1 LSVDSHSFVLST
13 VPSPLG
19 GETIWFISVKNDMFP
34 QPLSDETLAA
44 RIAQGDTAA
53 FETLYDHYAGSVLGI
68 CLKIVGDRA
77 LAERLLQET
86 FWRVWQNASSYHP
99 ERGSFAGWL
108 FRLARNLAIDTR
120 HRPAVSPK
128 GAAEIVES
136 DSEANVVDRAQS
148 NRETQKARSAFAKL
162 SHEQRQVIEMAYF
175 YGMTRQE
182 IADATGETLDRIAT
196 LARLGLKKLRGKLE
210 KGNTQ

>member
-1 LSVDSHSFVLST
+1 MSPKQLS
-13 VPSPLG
+13 
-19 GETIWFISVKNDMFP
+19 E
-34 QPLSDETLAA
+34 ETLAA
-44 RIAQGDTAA
+44 RIAQGDRTALEA
-53 FETLYDHYAGSVLGI
+53 LYDQYAGTVLGI
-68 CLKIVGDRA
+68 CLKITGDRV
-77 LAERLLQET
+77 LAEVLLQET

-99 ERGSFAGWL
+99 EHGSFAGWL
-108 FRLARNLAIDTR
+108 FKLARNLAIHTR
-120 HRPAVSPK
+120 HRQDVSPK
-128 GAAEIVES
+128 GTAQMVES

-182 IADATGETLDRIAT
+182 IADATGEALEIIHIR
-196 LARLGLKKLRGKLE
+196 ARSALKKLHRKLE